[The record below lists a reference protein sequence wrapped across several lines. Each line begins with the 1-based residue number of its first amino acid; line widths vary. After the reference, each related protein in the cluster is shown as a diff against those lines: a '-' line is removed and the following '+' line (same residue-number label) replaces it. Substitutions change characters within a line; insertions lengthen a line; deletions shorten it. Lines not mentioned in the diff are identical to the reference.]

1 MNTSATP
8 SSTAPK
14 LAQVLFSVEN
24 NVAHIT
30 FDHVAA
36 RNAMT
41 VEMYERLRSICLEI
55 AQTPS
60 IRVVVLRGAGGQ
72 SFVSGSDIAQFSSFT
87 SGADGIAY
95 EASID
100 SYFAPL
106 MDLPIPTIAVV
117 EGLAVG
123 GGLAI
128 ASCCDF
134 RIATH
139 DARFG
144 VPIAR
149 TLGNCLSAGNVA
161 WLIHHLGVGIV
172 KRMLL
177 LAELVPASELLANGF
192 ILKTYSA
199 EEIDGAASAL
209 AARLSSLAPVTQKV
223 SKATIHRILRSQLPN
238 CDDLVR
244 ECYGSADFK
253 TGVNAFLN
261 GIPPK
266 WEGK

>member
-1 MNTSATP
+1 MSSTTSP
-8 SSTAPK
+8 SSVPK
-14 LAQVLFSVEN
+14 VAQVLFTVN
-24 NVAHIT
+24 KGIAHIT

-41 VEMYERLRSICLEI
+41 IAMYERLRSICLEI
-55 AQTPS
+55 AQMPS
-60 IRVVVLRGAGGQ
+60 IRVAVLRGAGGQ
-72 SFVSGSDIAQFSSFT
+72 AFISGSDIAQFSSFS
-87 SGADGIAY
+87 SGDDGIAY

-100 SYFAPL
+100 TYFAPL
-106 MDLPIPTIAVV
+106 IDLPIPTIAVV
-117 EGLAVG
+117 DGLAVG

-161 WLIHHLGVGIV
+161 WLTQHLGVGIV

-199 EEIDGAASAL
+199 EDIDGAASAL
-209 AARLSSLAPVTQKV
+209 ASRLSTLAPVTQKV
-223 SKATIHRILRSQLPN
+223 SKAIIHRILRTQLPN

-253 TGVNAFLN
+253 TGVNAFLS
-261 GIPPK
+261 GIPPQ

>member
-1 MNTSATP
+1 MSSTTLPSATP
-8 SSTAPK
+8 K
-14 LAQVLFSVEN
+14 VAQVLFTVDKGI
-24 NVAHIT
+24 AHIT

-41 VEMYERLRSICLEI
+41 VAMYERLRSICLEI
-55 AQTPS
+55 ADTPS

-72 SFVSGSDIAQFSSFT
+72 SFVSGSDIAQFSGFT
-87 SGADGIAY
+87 IGVDGIAY

-100 SYFAPL
+100 TFFAPL
-106 MDLPIPTIAVV
+106 IDLPIPTIAVV
-117 EGLAVG
+117 DGLAVG

-149 TLGNCLSAGNVA
+149 TLGNCLSAGNVS

-199 EEIDGAASAL
+199 EDMDGAASTL
-209 AARLSSLAPVTQKV
+209 AGRLSSLAPVTQKV
-223 SKATIHRILRSQLPN
+223 SKAIIHRILRSQLPN

-253 TGVNAFLN
+253 TGVNAFLS
-261 GIPPK
+261 GMPPK

>member
-1 MNTSATP
+1 MNTSAL
-8 SSTAPK
+8 SSTDPK
-14 LAQVLFSVEN
+14 VAQVLLSIEN

-41 VEMYERLRSICLEI
+41 VGMYERLRAICLDI
-55 AQTPS
+55 ATMPT
-60 IRVVVLRGAGGQ
+60 IRVAVLRGAGGK
-72 SFVSGSDIAQFSSFT
+72 SFVSGSDIAQFSGFRD
-87 SGADGIAY
+87 GNDGIAY

-100 SYFAPL
+100 TYFAPL
-106 MDLPIPTIAVV
+106 IDLPIPTIAVV
-117 EGLAVG
+117 DGLAVG

-161 WLIHHLGVGIV
+161 WLTHHLGVGIV

-177 LAELVPASELLANGF
+177 LAELVPANELLANGF

-199 EEIDGAASAL
+199 EDMDGAANAL
-209 AARLSSLAPVTQKV
+209 ASRLSSLAPVTQKV
-223 SKATIHRILRSQLPN
+223 SKATIHRVLRSQLPN

>member
-1 MNTSATP
+1 MNTSAL
-8 SSTAPK
+8 SSTDPK
-14 LAQVLFSVEN
+14 VAQVLLSIEN

-41 VEMYERLRSICLEI
+41 VGMYERLRAICLDI
-55 AQTPS
+55 AAMPM
-60 IRVVVLRGAGGQ
+60 IRVVVLRGAGGK
-72 SFVSGSDIAQFSSFT
+72 SFVSGSDIAQFSGFRD
-87 SGADGIAY
+87 GNDGIAY

-100 SYFAPL
+100 TYFAPL
-106 MDLPIPTIAVV
+106 IDLPIPTIAVV
-117 EGLAVG
+117 DGLAVG

-161 WLIHHLGVGIV
+161 WLTHHLGVGIV

-177 LAELVPASELLANGF
+177 LAELVPANELLANGF

-199 EEIDGAASAL
+199 EDMDGAANAL
-209 AARLSSLAPVTQKV
+209 ASRLSSLAPVTQKV
-223 SKATIHRILRSQLPN
+223 SKATIHRVLRSQLPN

>member
-1 MNTSATP
+1 MSSTTPP
-8 SSTAPK
+8 SSIPNV
-14 LAQVLFSVEN
+14 AQVLFSVDQGI
-24 NVAHIT
+24 AHIT

-41 VEMYERLRSICLEI
+41 INMYERLRSICLEI

-60 IRVVVLRGAGGQ
+60 IRVVVLCGAGGQ
-72 SFVSGSDIAQFSSFT
+72 SFVSGSDIAQFRSFT
-87 SGADGIAY
+87 NGDDGIAY

-100 SYFAPL
+100 SYFTPL
-106 MDLPIPTIAVV
+106 MDLSIPTIAVV

-149 TLGNCLSAGNVA
+149 TLGNCLSAGNIA
-161 WLIHHLGVGIV
+161 WLMHHLGTGIV

-199 EEIDGAASAL
+199 EDIDGAASTL
-209 AARLSSLAPVTQKV
+209 VSRLSSLAPVTQKV

-253 TGVNAFLN
+253 TGVNAFLS
-261 GIPPK
+261 GIPPM

>member
-1 MNTSATP
+1 MNTSAP
-8 SSTAPK
+8 SSTDPK
-14 LAQVLFSVEN
+14 VAQVLLSIEN

-41 VEMYERLRSICLEI
+41 VGMYERLRAICLDI
-55 AQTPS
+55 ATMPT
-60 IRVVVLRGAGGQ
+60 IRVAVLRGAGGK
-72 SFVSGSDIAQFSSFT
+72 SFVSGSDIAQFSGFRD
-87 SGADGIAY
+87 GNDGIAY

-100 SYFAPL
+100 TYFAPL
-106 MDLPIPTIAVV
+106 IDLPIPTIAVV
-117 EGLAVG
+117 DGLAVG

-161 WLIHHLGVGIV
+161 WLTHHLGVGIV

-177 LAELVPASELLANGF
+177 LAELVPANELLANGF

-199 EEIDGAASAL
+199 EDMDGAANAL
-209 AARLSSLAPVTQKV
+209 ASRLSSLAPVTQKV
-223 SKATIHRILRSQLPN
+223 SKATIHRVLRSQLPN

-244 ECYGSADFK
+244 ECYGSADFR

>member
-1 MNTSATP
+1 MNTSAP
-8 SSTAPK
+8 SSTDPK
-14 LAQVLFSVEN
+14 VAQVLFSVES
-24 NVAHIT
+24 NVAYIT

-41 VEMYERLRSICLEI
+41 IGMYERLRAICLDI
-55 AQTPS
+55 AAMPT
-60 IRVVVLRGAGGQ
+60 IRVVVLRGAGGK
-72 SFVSGSDIAQFSSFT
+72 SFVSGSDIAQFSGFT
-87 SGADGIAY
+87 RGDDGIAY

-100 SYFAPL
+100 TYFAPL
-106 MDLPIPTIAVV
+106 IDLPIPTIAVID
-117 EGLAVG
+117 GLAVG

-161 WLIHHLGVGIV
+161 WLTQHLGVGIV

-199 EEIDGAASAL
+199 EEMDGAASAL
-209 AARLSSLAPVTQKV
+209 ASKLSALAPVTQKV
-223 SKATIHRILRSQLPN
+223 SKAIIHRILRSQLPN

-261 GIPPK
+261 GIPPVWK
-266 WEGK
+266 GK

>member
-1 MNTSATP
+1 MNTSAP
-8 SSTAPK
+8 SSTDPK
-14 LAQVLFSVEN
+14 VAQVLFSVEN
-24 NVAHIT
+24 NVAYIT
-30 FDHVAA
+30 CDHVAA

-41 VEMYERLRSICLEI
+41 VSMYERLRTICLDI
-55 AQTPS
+55 AATPT
-60 IRVVVLRGAGGQ
+60 IRVAVLRGAGGK
-72 SFVSGSDIAQFSSFT
+72 SFVSGSDIAQFSSFRD
-87 SGADGIAY
+87 GDDGIAY

-100 SYFAPL
+100 AYFAPL
-106 MDLPIPTIAVV
+106 IDLPIPTIAVV

-149 TLGNCLSAGNVA
+149 TLGNCLSAGNIA
-161 WLIHHLGVGIV
+161 WLTHHLGVALV

-177 LAELVPASELLANGF
+177 LAELVPARDLLANGF
-192 ILKTYSA
+192 LLHTYA
-199 EEIDGAASAL
+199 PEEIDTAELAL
-209 AARLSSLAPVTQKV
+209 ATKLASLAPVTQKV
-223 SKATIHRILRSQLPN
+223 SKATIHRVLRSQLPN

-253 TGVNAFLN
+253 TGVNAFLA
-261 GIPPK
+261 GIPPAWK
-266 WEGK
+266 GK

>member
-1 MNTSATP
+1 MNISATP
-8 SSTAPK
+8 PSTTPK
-14 LAQVLFSVEN
+14 VAQVLFSVEN
-24 NVAHIT
+24 TVAHIT

-41 VEMYERLRSICLEI
+41 VGMYERLRSICLEI
-55 AQTPS
+55 AATPT
-60 IRVVVLRGAGGQ
+60 IRVVVLRGAGGK
-72 SFVSGSDIAQFSSFT
+72 SFVSGSDIAQFSGFKN
-87 SGADGIAY
+87 GDDGIAY

-100 SYFAPL
+100 AYFAPL
-106 MDLPIPTIAVV
+106 IDLPIPTIALV

-161 WLIHHLGVGIV
+161 WLTHHLGVGLV

-177 LAELVPASELLANGF
+177 LAELVPAADLLANGF
-192 ILKTYSA
+192 LLKTVA
-199 EEIDGAASAL
+199 PEEMDAAGEAL
-209 AARLSSLAPVTQKV
+209 AAKLASLAPVTQKV
-223 SKATIHRILRSQLPN
+223 SKATIHRVLRSQLPN

-244 ECYGSADFK
+244 ECYGSNDFK
-253 TGVNAFLN
+253 TGVNAFLA
-261 GIPPK
+261 GIPPV
-266 WEGK
+266 WQGK

>member
-1 MNTSATP
+1 MNTSAL
-8 SSTAPK
+8 SSTDPK
-14 LAQVLFSVEN
+14 VAQVLLSIEN

-41 VEMYERLRSICLEI
+41 VGMYERLRAICLDI
-55 AQTPS
+55 AAMPM
-60 IRVVVLRGAGGQ
+60 IRVVVLRGAGGK
-72 SFVSGSDIAQFSSFT
+72 SFVSGSDIAQFSGFRD
-87 SGADGIAY
+87 GNDGIAY

-100 SYFAPL
+100 TYFAPL
-106 MDLPIPTIAVV
+106 IDLPIPTIAVV
-117 EGLAVG
+117 DGLAVG

-161 WLIHHLGVGIV
+161 WLTHHLGVGIV

-177 LAELVPASELLANGF
+177 LAELVPANELLANGF
-192 ILKTYSA
+192 IFKTYSA
-199 EEIDGAASAL
+199 EDMDGAANAL
-209 AARLSSLAPVTQKV
+209 ASRLSSLAPVTQKV
-223 SKATIHRILRSQLPN
+223 SKATIHRVLRSQLPN

>member
-1 MNTSATP
+1 MNTSAP
-8 SSTAPK
+8 SSTDPK
-14 LAQVLFSVEN
+14 VAQVLLSIEN

-41 VEMYERLRSICLEI
+41 VGMYERLRAICLDI
-55 AQTPS
+55 AAMPM
-60 IRVVVLRGAGGQ
+60 IRVVVLRGAGGK
-72 SFVSGSDIAQFSSFT
+72 SFVSGSDIAQFSGFRD
-87 SGADGIAY
+87 GNDGIAY

-100 SYFAPL
+100 TYFAPL
-106 MDLPIPTIAVV
+106 IDLPIPTIAVV
-117 EGLAVG
+117 DGLAVG

-161 WLIHHLGVGIV
+161 WLTQHLGVGIV

-177 LAELVPASELLANGF
+177 LAELVPANELLANGF

-199 EEIDGAASAL
+199 EDMDGAANAL
-209 AARLSSLAPVTQKV
+209 ASRLSSLAPVTQKV
-223 SKATIHRILRSQLPN
+223 SKATIHRVLRSQLPN

>member
-1 MNTSATP
+1 MNTSAL
-8 SSTAPK
+8 SSTDPK
-14 LAQVLFSVEN
+14 VAQVLLSIEN

-41 VEMYERLRSICLEI
+41 VGMYERLRAICLDI
-55 AQTPS
+55 AAMPM
-60 IRVVVLRGAGGQ
+60 IRVVVLRGAGGK
-72 SFVSGSDIAQFSSFT
+72 SFVSGSDIAQFSGFRD
-87 SGADGIAY
+87 GNDGIAY

-100 SYFAPL
+100 TYFAPL
-106 MDLPIPTIAVV
+106 IDLPIPTIAVV
-117 EGLAVG
+117 DGLAVG

-161 WLIHHLGVGIV
+161 WLTQHLGVGIV

-177 LAELVPASELLANGF
+177 LAELVPANELLANGF

-199 EEIDGAASAL
+199 EDMDGAANAL
-209 AARLSSLAPVTQKV
+209 ASRLSSLAPVTQKV
-223 SKATIHRILRSQLPN
+223 SKATIHRVLRSQLPN

>member
-1 MNTSATP
+1 
-8 SSTAPK
+8 
-14 LAQVLFSVEN
+14 VEN
-24 NVAHIT
+24 TVAHVT
-30 FDHVAA
+30 FDHVTA

-41 VEMYERLRSICLEI
+41 VGMYERLRSICLEI
-55 AQTPS
+55 AATPT
-60 IRVVVLRGAGGQ
+60 IRVAVLRGAGGK
-72 SFVSGSDIAQFSSFT
+72 SFVSGSDIAQFSAFQN
-87 SGADGIAY
+87 GDDGIAY
-95 EASID
+95 ETSID
-100 SYFAPL
+100 AYFAPL
-106 MDLPIPTIAVV
+106 INLPIPTIALV

-161 WLIHHLGVGIV
+161 WLIHHLGVGLV

-177 LAELVPASELLANGF
+177 LAELVPAADLLANGF
-192 ILKTYSA
+192 LLKTVA
-199 EEIDGAASAL
+199 PEEMDAAGQAL
-209 AARLSSLAPVTQKV
+209 ASKLASLAPVTQKV
-223 SKATIHRILRSQLPN
+223 SKGTIHRVLRSQLPN

-244 ECYGSADFK
+244 ECYGSNDFK
-253 TGVNAFLN
+253 TGVNAFLA
-261 GIPPK
+261 GIPPV
-266 WEGK
+266 WQGK

>member
-1 MNTSATP
+1 MNTSAP
-8 SSTAPK
+8 SSTDPK
-14 LAQVLFSVEN
+14 VAQVLLSIEN

-41 VEMYERLRSICLEI
+41 VGMYERLRAICLDI
-55 AQTPS
+55 ATMPT
-60 IRVVVLRGAGGQ
+60 IRVAVLRGAGGK
-72 SFVSGSDIAQFSSFT
+72 SFVSGSDIAQFSGFRD
-87 SGADGIAY
+87 GNDGIAY

-100 SYFAPL
+100 TYFAPL
-106 MDLPIPTIAVV
+106 IDLPIPTIAVV
-117 EGLAVG
+117 DGLAVG

-149 TLGNCLSAGNVA
+149 TLGNCLSAGNIA
-161 WLIHHLGVGIV
+161 WLVHHLGVGIV

-199 EEIDGAASAL
+199 EDMDGAANAL
-209 AARLSSLAPVTQKV
+209 ASRLSSLAPVTQKV
-223 SKATIHRILRSQLPN
+223 SKATIHRVLRSQLPN

>member
-1 MNTSATP
+1 MNTSAP
-8 SSTAPK
+8 SSTDPK
-14 LAQVLFSVEN
+14 VAQVLLSIEN

-41 VEMYERLRSICLEI
+41 VGMYERLRAICLDI
-55 AQTPS
+55 ATMPT
-60 IRVVVLRGAGGQ
+60 IRVAVLRGAGGK
-72 SFVSGSDIAQFSSFT
+72 SFVSGSDIAQFSGFRD
-87 SGADGIAY
+87 GNDGIAY

-100 SYFAPL
+100 TYFAPL
-106 MDLPIPTIAVV
+106 IDLPIPTIAVV
-117 EGLAVG
+117 DGLAVG

-161 WLIHHLGVGIV
+161 WLTHHLGVGIV

-177 LAELVPASELLANGF
+177 LAELVPANELLANGF

-199 EEIDGAASAL
+199 EDMDGAANAL
-209 AARLSSLAPVTQKV
+209 ASRLSSLAPVTQKV
-223 SKATIHRILRSQLPN
+223 SKATIHRVLRSQLPN

>member
-8 SSTAPK
+8 PSTAPK

-41 VEMYERLRSICLEI
+41 VGMYERLRNICLEI
-55 AQTPS
+55 AQTPN
-60 IRVVVLRGAGGQ
+60 IRVAILRGAGGQ

-87 SGADGIAY
+87 SGADGITY

-100 SYFAPL
+100 SYFTPL
-106 MDLPIPTIAVV
+106 IDLPIPTIAVV

-149 TLGNCLSAGNVA
+149 TLGNCLSAGNIA
-161 WLIHHLGVGIV
+161 WLTHHLGVAIV

-177 LAELVPASELLANGF
+177 LAELVPASELFANGF
-192 ILKTYSA
+192 ILKTYTA
-199 EEIDGAASAL
+199 EDIDGAASAL
-209 AARLSSLAPVTQKV
+209 ASRLSSLAPVTQKV
-223 SKATIHRILRSQLPN
+223 SKATIHRILRNQLPN

-253 TGVNAFLN
+253 TGVNAFLS
-261 GIPPK
+261 GIAPK

>member
-1 MNTSATP
+1 
-8 SSTAPK
+8 
-14 LAQVLFSVEN
+14 
-24 NVAHIT
+24 
-30 FDHVAA
+30 
-36 RNAMT
+36 
-41 VEMYERLRSICLEI
+41 
-55 AQTPS
+55 
-60 IRVVVLRGAGGQ
+60 
-72 SFVSGSDIAQFSSFT
+72 
-87 SGADGIAY
+87 
-95 EASID
+95 
-100 SYFAPL
+100 
-106 MDLPIPTIAVV
+106 
-117 EGLAVG
+117 VG

-149 TLGNCLSAGNVA
+149 TLGNCLSAGNIT
-161 WLIHHLGVGIV
+161 WLLHHLGVGIV

-177 LAELVPASELLANGF
+177 LAELVPASDLLANGF

-199 EEIDGAASAL
+199 EEIDGAISAL
-209 AARLSSLAPVTQKV
+209 ASKLGSLAPVTQKV
-223 SKATIHRILRSQLPN
+223 SKAMMHRILRSQLPN
-238 CDDLVR
+238 CDDLVK

-253 TGVNAFLN
+253 TGVKAFLS

>member
-1 MNTSATP
+1 MNP
-8 SSTAPK
+8 SSPSPSTSPK
-14 LAQVLFSVEN
+14 VAQVLFSVEN
-24 NVAHIT
+24 GIAHIT

-41 VEMYERLRSICLEI
+41 VAMYERLRSICLEVTK
-55 AQTPS
+55 TPS
-60 IRVVVLRGAGGQ
+60 IRVAVLRGAGGK
-72 SFVSGSDIAQFSSFT
+72 SFVSGSDIAQFSDFT
-87 SGADGIAY
+87 RGDDGIAY

-100 SYFAPL
+100 TYFAPL
-106 MDLPIPTIAVV
+106 IDLPIPTIAVI

-149 TLGNCLSAGNVA
+149 TLGNCLSVGNVA
-161 WLIHHLGVGIV
+161 WLTHHLGVNVV

-177 LAELVPASELLANGF
+177 LAELVTASELLANGF
-192 ILKTYSA
+192 VLKTY
-199 EEIDGAASAL
+199 AADEMDAAAQAL
-209 AARLSSLAPVTQKV
+209 ASKLSALAPVTQKV

-238 CDDLVR
+238 CDDLIR
-244 ECYGSADFK
+244 ECYGSNDFK
-253 TGVNAFLN
+253 TGVNAFLA
-261 GIPPK
+261 GIPPT
-266 WEGK
+266 WQGK

>member
-1 MNTSATP
+1 MSSITSP
-8 SSTAPK
+8 SPVPK
-14 LAQVLFSVEN
+14 LAQVLFSVDQG
-24 NVAHIT
+24 VAHIT

-41 VEMYERLRSICLEI
+41 VGMYERLRSVCLEI
-55 AQTPS
+55 AQNPS

-72 SFVSGSDIAQFSSFT
+72 SFISGSDIAQFTGFT
-87 SGADGIAY
+87 KGDDGIAY
-95 EASID
+95 EVSID
-100 SYFAPL
+100 TYFAPL
-106 MDLPIPTIAVV
+106 IDLPIPTIAVV
-117 EGLAVG
+117 DGLAVG

-161 WLIHHLGVGIV
+161 WLTHHLGVSIV

-177 LAELVPASELLANGF
+177 LAELVPANELLANGF

-199 EEIDGAASAL
+199 EDMDGAIHAL
-209 AARLSSLAPVTQKV
+209 TSRLSSLAPVTQKA
-223 SKATIHRILRSQLPN
+223 SKGILHRILRSQLPN

-253 TGVNAFLN
+253 TGVRAFLA